1 MALHV
6 ERAATVHEVHVRAF
20 FRTLRGPTVRCQG
33 PELYS

>member
-20 FRTLRGPTVRCQG
+20 FWTLRGPTVRCQG
-33 PELYS
+33 LGLYS